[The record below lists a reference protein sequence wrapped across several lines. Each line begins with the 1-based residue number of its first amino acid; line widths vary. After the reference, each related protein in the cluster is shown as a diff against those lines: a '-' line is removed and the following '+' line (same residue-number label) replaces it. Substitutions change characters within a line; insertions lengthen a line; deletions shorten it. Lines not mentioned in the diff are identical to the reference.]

1 MIDEVDFVKEAQ
13 NIETFRRYLDDS
25 GFESVCTAPYVY
37 SQMSTRRYVANAK
50 YMQRLCRLLGA
61 VLTYM
66 ANAGSWSWR
75 GCMASP

>member
-37 SQMSTRRYVANAK
+37 RQMSTRRYAADAK
-50 YMQRLCRLLGA
+50 CMQRLSQLLGA
-61 VLTYM
+61 KHTYM

-75 GCMASP
+75 GCMGFP

>member
-37 SQMSTRRYVANAK
+37 RQMSTRRYAANAK
-50 YMQRLCRLLGA
+50 YMQEAVPGWVLGTM
-61 VLTYM
+61 LTYM
-66 ANAGSWSWR
+66 ANAGFW
-75 GCMASP
+75 